1 MAEVKMDLK
10 ELEAIKNEINVAKQ
24 ETENVRKELV
34 KEINKL
40 QDEKTELIS
49 NQKRVLFT
57 KKIFD
62 VKQYLPC
69 TLENLKKAIGEAINY
84 TFKDNSWFLY
94 NEMSKIQNIL
104 INFFEDN
111 CTFEKLSDTTILR
124 DDKEEHFEF
133 INLDEAINL
142 ALKQEDNEY
151 TQELKNMKKLNAKL
165 QSKIDNYNI
174 DKDKEIDTIIRE
186 KDNRYSQLELDSS
199 KKYNELKKYSENRY
213 KKLEEEFAKY
223 KDDEEKMNMNDKL
236 EKYQKE
242 NNELKQKL
250 QELENK
256 LNQKSKKS
264 LLQKLFNKEK

>member
-24 ETENVRKELV
+24 ETENVRKELNE
-34 KEINKL
+34 KINKI

-57 KKIFD
+57 KKVFD

-69 TLENLKKAIGEAINY
+69 TFENLEKAIADAMGYAFQNDYFYRDEILRIRNFLISF
-84 TFKDNSWFLY
+84 FKS
-94 NEMSKIQNIL
+94 
-104 INFFEDN
+104 N
-111 CTFEKLSDTTILR
+111 CTFEKLSDTMTLR

-133 INLDEAINL
+133 INLDDAINL

-151 TQELKNMKKLNAKL
+151 TQQLRNMKKLNAKL

-174 DKDKEIDTIIRE
+174 DKDKEIDNIIRE
-186 KDNRYSQLELDSS
+186 RDNRYSQLELDSS
-199 KKYNELKKYSENRY
+199 KKYNELKKSSEDKY

-223 KDDEEKMNMNDKL
+223 KDDEAKMNIQDKL
-236 EKYQKE
+236 DKYKKE
-242 NNELKQKL
+242 NDELKKKL
-250 QELENK
+250 EEMDKK
-256 LNQKSKKS
+256 LKSKG
-264 LLQKLFNKEK
+264 LLSKIFG

>member
-24 ETENVRKELV
+24 ETENVRKELNE
-34 KEINKL
+34 KINKL
-40 QDEKTELIS
+40 QDEKTELIG

-69 TLENLKKAIGEAINY
+69 TFENLEKAIGNAISYAFRNDSWLNY
-84 TFKDNSWFLY
+84 DGIL
-94 NEMSKIQNIL
+94 KIQNIL
-104 INFFEDN
+104 IDFFKNN
-111 CTFEKLSDTTILR
+111 CTFEKQSDTMTLR

-174 DKDKEIDTIIRE
+174 DKDKEIDNIIRE
-186 KDNRYSQLELDSS
+186 RDNRYSQLELDAS
-199 KKYNELKKYSENRY
+199 KKYNELKKSSEDKY

-223 KDDEEKMNMNDKL
+223 KDDEEKMNINDKL

-242 NNELKQKL
+242 NNELKKKL
-250 QELENK
+250 EEMDKK
-256 LNQKSKKS
+256 LKSKS